1 MCEVIVHEGRVYV
14 YSWTTGCVCK
24 HEPNLLEEWKANP
37 EAVLE
42 RFDRQGRLDE
52 LEALMDRGL
61 LH

>member
-1 MCEVIVHEGRVYV
+1 
-14 YSWTTGCVCK
+14 VCK
-24 HEPNLLEEWKANP
+24 HEPNLLEEWKASP

-61 LH
+61 LT